1 MNADA
6 SGVGISLRLK
16 KEGFFQQIE
25 QMDLTYV
32 TLIILASMIFV
43 LSAMVGYLYWQQTRM
58 MQQLNSISFAVSS
71 HLASIAPPELPEP
84 ESEQEVEVPEAE
96 EEVELPEEDD
106 RASVTNEQVEIVSA
120 PPEPEADIDDIQS
133 KTTKQLQELL
143 TKKGIPYGKR
153 ESKTT
158 LIELLKAT
166 A

>member
-1 MNADA
+1 
-6 SGVGISLRLK
+6 
-16 KEGFFQQIE
+16 
-25 QMDLTYV
+25 MDLTYV

-84 ESEQEVEVPEAE
+84 EVETDVEPESEVQEVDVPET
-96 EEVELPEEDD
+96 EEDD
-106 RASVTNEQVEIVSA
+106 RASVEEVEIVSA
-120 PPEPEADIDDIQS
+120 PPAEPEADIDDIQS

-158 LIELLKAT
+158 LMELLKAT
-166 A
+166 L

>member
-1 MNADA
+1 M
-6 SGVGISLRLK
+6 
-16 KEGFFQQIE
+16 
-25 QMDLTYV
+25 YV
-32 TLIILASMIFV
+32 TLIILAAMIFV

-71 HLASIAPPELPEP
+71 HLSSLAPAEP
-84 ESEQEVEVPEAE
+84 EMPEDVQEVEVPEDVPE
-96 EEVELPEEDD
+96 EEEDD
-106 RASVTNEQVEIVSA
+106 RASVTEVEIVTA
-120 PPEPEADIDDIQS
+120 PPKDEDDVDDIQS

-166 A
+166 L

>member
-1 MNADA
+1 
-6 SGVGISLRLK
+6 
-16 KEGFFQQIE
+16 
-25 QMDLTYV
+25 MDLTYV
-32 TLIILASMIFV
+32 TLIILAAMIFV

-71 HLASIAPPELPEP
+71 HLSSLAPPELSQ
-84 ESEQEVEVPEAE
+84 SEEEVQEAEVPETE
-96 EEVELPEEDD
+96 EESPEAEEDD
-106 RASVTNEQVEIVSA
+106 RASVTEVEIVA
-120 PPEPEADIDDIQS
+120 GPPAEADIDDIQS

>member
-1 MNADA
+1 
-6 SGVGISLRLK
+6 
-16 KEGFFQQIE
+16 
-25 QMDLTYV
+25 MDLTYV
-32 TLIILASMIFV
+32 TLIILAAMIFV

-71 HLASIAPPELPEP
+71 HLASISPEIPEEVAELPEV
-84 ESEQEVEVPEAE
+84 SEDTQEA
-96 EEVELPEEDD
+96 ELPEEQEDD
-106 RASVTNEQVEIVSA
+106 RASVDEQVEIVSA
-120 PPEPEADIDDIQS
+120 PPGPEADIDDIQS

-158 LIELLKAT
+158 LMELLKAT

>member
-1 MNADA
+1 MQKQSA
-6 SGVGISLRLK
+6 SSLRLK

-32 TLIILASMIFV
+32 TLIILAAMIFV

-71 HLASIAPPELPEP
+71 HLSSLAPAEPEIPEDVQEAELPE
-84 ESEQEVEVPEAE
+84 EVPEE
-96 EEVELPEEDD
+96 EEDD
-106 RASVTNEQVEIVSA
+106 RASVTEVEIVTA
-120 PPEPEADIDDIQS
+120 PPAEPEADIDDIQS

-158 LIELLKAT
+158 LMELLKAT

>member
-1 MNADA
+1 
-6 SGVGISLRLK
+6 
-16 KEGFFQQIE
+16 
-25 QMDLTYV
+25 MDLTYV

-84 ESEQEVEVPEAE
+84 ESQPEE
-96 EEVELPEEDD
+96 EEVQEVDVPEEESPDEEDD
-106 RASVTNEQVEIVSA
+106 RASVDEHVEIVSA
-120 PPEPEADIDDIQS
+120 PPAVLVEPEADIDDIQS

-158 LIELLKAT
+158 LMELLKAT

>member
-1 MNADA
+1 
-6 SGVGISLRLK
+6 
-16 KEGFFQQIE
+16 
-25 QMDLTYV
+25 MDLTYV
-32 TLIILASMIFV
+32 TLIILAAMIFV

-71 HLASIAPPELPEP
+71 HLSSLAPAEAEI
-84 ESEQEVEVPEAE
+84 SEDVQEVEVPEDVPEDVAE
-96 EEVELPEEDD
+96 EEEDD
-106 RASVTNEQVEIVSA
+106 RASVTEVEIVTA
-120 PPEPEADIDDIQS
+120 PPAEPEADIDDIQS

>member
-1 MNADA
+1 
-6 SGVGISLRLK
+6 
-16 KEGFFQQIE
+16 
-25 QMDLTYV
+25 MDLTYV

-58 MQQLNSISFAVSS
+58 MQQLNSISLALSS
-71 HLASIAPPELPEP
+71 HLSSVAPPEPE
-84 ESEQEVEVPEAE
+84 ETEDLQEAEVPE
-96 EEVELPEEDD
+96 EVPEQVPETEEDD
-106 RASVTNEQVEIVSA
+106 RASVTEVELVTA
-120 PPEPEADIDDIQS
+120 PPVEEDIDDIQS

-158 LIELLKAT
+158 LMELLKAT

>member
-1 MNADA
+1 
-6 SGVGISLRLK
+6 
-16 KEGFFQQIE
+16 
-25 QMDLTYV
+25 MDLTYV
-32 TLIILASMIFV
+32 TLIILAAMIFV

-84 ESEQEVEVPEAE
+84 EAE
-96 EEVELPEEDD
+96 EEVQEAEVPETEEDD
-106 RASVTNEQVEIVSA
+106 RASVEQVEIVSA
-120 PPEPEADIDDIQS
+120 PPEPDIDDIQS

-143 TKKGIPYGKR
+143 TKKGIPFGKR
-153 ESKTT
+153 ESKVT

>member
-1 MNADA
+1 
-6 SGVGISLRLK
+6 
-16 KEGFFQQIE
+16 
-25 QMDLTYV
+25 MDLTYV

-84 ESEQEVEVPEAE
+84 EAE
-96 EEVELPEEDD
+96 EEVQEAEIPEEDD
-106 RASVTNEQVEIVSA
+106 RASVEQVEIVSA
-120 PPEPEADIDDIQS
+120 PPEPDIDDIQS

-158 LIELLKAT
+158 LMELLKAT

>member
-1 MNADA
+1 
-6 SGVGISLRLK
+6 
-16 KEGFFQQIE
+16 
-25 QMDLTYV
+25 MDLMYV

-84 ESEQEVEVPEAE
+84 EADTDAEPESEVQEVEVPET
-96 EEVELPEEDD
+96 EEDD
-106 RASVTNEQVEIVSA
+106 RASVEQVEIVSA
-120 PPEPEADIDDIQS
+120 PPEPDIDDIQS

-158 LIELLKAT
+158 LMELLKAT

>member
-1 MNADA
+1 MHRESA
-6 SGVGISLRLK
+6 SSLRLK

-32 TLIILASMIFV
+32 TLIILAAMIFV

-84 ESEQEVEVPEAE
+84 EAE
-96 EEVELPEEDD
+96 EEVQEAEIPEEDD
-106 RASVTNEQVEIVSA
+106 RASVEQVEIVSA
-120 PPEPEADIDDIQS
+120 PPEPDIDDIQS

-158 LIELLKAT
+158 LMELLKAT

>member
-1 MNADA
+1 
-6 SGVGISLRLK
+6 
-16 KEGFFQQIE
+16 
-25 QMDLTYV
+25 MDLTYV
-32 TLIILASMIFV
+32 TLIILAAMIFV

-84 ESEQEVEVPEAE
+84 EADTDAEPESEVQEVEVPET
-96 EEVELPEEDD
+96 EEDD
-106 RASVTNEQVEIVSA
+106 RASVEQVEIVSA
-120 PPEPEADIDDIQS
+120 PPEPDIDDIQS

-158 LIELLKAT
+158 LMELLKAT